1 MAIAGALSGA
11 AGSLYYLAGNT
22 EFYWNTYQTLPAAGF
37 NGIAVALLAVNN
49 PIAVIFTGCFMS
61 ILDIAGMQLTNLT
74 AYNEYITDVIIAVI
88 VYMAAFSLLIKM
100 WVSGRK
106 KKKPALTEAPAEPT
120 AENAPQDETAAASAA
135 DGKEAQ
141 E

>member
-1 MAIAGALSGA
+1 M
-11 AGSLYYLAGNT
+11 
-22 EFYWNTYQTLPAAGF
+22 
-37 NGIAVALLAVNN
+37 ALLAVNN